1 MTLFEGEDT
10 MARQKRNIRRRKS
23 RTSSVES
30 LPNTPCPRWVQRRM
44 RANLRR
50 AMRCP
55 VNTYRALRAAEIL
68 AQASQE
74 SKSLVQEQAAA
85 PASTPTEKET
95 IHPVS
100 TVADSPRDQVA
111 PSRRWHRKFKD
122 ITKVGANALKQCLRF
137 AAFPRSIKRMGRRT
151 PA

>member
-1 MTLFEGEDT
+1 

-74 SKSLVQEQAAA
+74 SKSLVQGSVRKVYPGQ
-85 PASTPTEKET
+85 
-95 IHPVS
+95 VS
-100 TVADSPRDQVA
+100 GTVE
-111 PSRRWHRKFKD
+111 
-122 ITKVGANALKQCLRF
+122 
-137 AAFPRSIKRMGRRT
+137 
-151 PA
+151 